1 MINLLKNKK
10 FIWAL
15 VFLGL
20 FIIVSVLVSLKVFDK
35 VDKKVIEWIYELRG
49 SNSNRYGF
57 FYWINR
63 SLTELAYI
71 FILIPGCIVVLLLC
85 KGDLKSIFLSVSTA
99 TNYLI
104 YKLIKML
111 IARERPDQM
120 YQLMEESS
128 KSYPSGHTANSTLFY
143 FFLAYIVSKSNINPK
158 LKKVLITICMIIP
171 FVVGLTRINLSVHY
185 PSDVLGGLF
194 LGSSVCLFAI
204 VLLEHLRSKGYN
216 GVKSL
221 LDKNNKDYQ
230 GRPGLHP
237 QHC

>member
-1 MINLLKNKK
+1 MKSLFKNKK
-10 FIWAL
+10 FVLAIAL
-15 VFLGL
+15 LLL
-20 FIIVSVLVSLKVFDK
+20 FIEVTILVSCNVFDAI
-35 VDKKVIEWIYELRG
+35 DKKVIEWIYEIRG

-85 KGDLKSIFLSVSTA
+85 KGDLKSIFLSASTA
-99 TNYLI
+99 LNYLV
-104 YKLIKML
+104 YKLIKMV
-111 IARERPDQM
+111 INRERPDQM

-158 LKKVLITICMIIP
+158 LKKVLTIIFMAIP

-221 LDKNNKDYQ
+221 LDKNNKD
-230 GRPGLHP
+230 
-237 QHC
+237 